1 MGWTKLNVYPYAF
14 SEANDRIANLERQ
27 LREAQINNKKLLN
40 EINKIKG
47 KSKRNEKGKEEDKD
61 AKGIFQ
67 SVTKP
72 LLLCNLHV

>member
-27 LREAQINNKKLLN
+27 LREAQNQNQKLLN
-40 EINKIKG
+40 KINKTKE
-47 KSKRNEKGKEEDKD
+47 KSKRNEKGKEEEDKD
-61 AKGIFQ
+61 ANGIFQ

-72 LLLCNLHV
+72 LLLCNL